1 MRSTDTKQALPIANH
16 TTRGAALLFFLFALA
31 ALLLAPCA
39 TRAQIAGTANLQ
51 GTVTDSTGAMVA
63 GAGIALTNE
72 STQVKRTTRS
82 DGSGI
87 YVFPNIPVGTYDLSV
102 SSRGF
107 KTFEEKGIVLEVGSD
122 TSVNPVLAVGSADLT
137 VEVNAAEVQ
146 ALQTEDPSYKQTVD
160 SNEIAEMPLNGRQM
174 QSMLYISGGI
184 TPASGNDA
192 TGSKYSYVTNNGTFS
207 IAGGMGNSILW
218 RLDGADNGD
227 YMAGAFLPYPFPDA
241 VSQFSVE
248 ASTLGAQDGMHAGGM
263 VNVVTKSGTNQ
274 FHGDAFEFIRNNFID
289 ATSFYALPL

>member
-146 ALQTEDPSYKQTVD
+146 ALQTEDPILQAD
-160 SNEIAEMPLNGRQM
+160 RRLERDRR
-174 QSMLYISGGI
+174 
-184 TPASGNDA
+184 DA
-192 TGSKYSYVTNNGTFS
+192 PQR
-207 IAGGMGNSILW
+207 A
-218 RLDGADNGD
+218 
-227 YMAGAFLPYPFPDA
+227 PDA
-241 VSQFSVE
+241 VNAVY
-248 ASTLGAQDGMHAGGM
+248 LGRDHPSIGQ
-263 VNVVTKSGTNQ
+263 
-274 FHGDAFEFIRNNFID
+274 
-289 ATSFYALPL
+289 